1 MTHALIIDDN
11 LIISRAI
18 QDRLEA
24 FGFNSF
30 DHTWAEHQALEAAAL
45 HAPDLIVIGDTMAE
59 GSPLQLAEELA
70 RANDAPVLVVTAHR
84 FMLQHRIPDG
94 AEVDGPYH
102 LAELDDVLTAM
113 SRGS

>member
-30 DHTWAEHQALEAAAL
+30 DHTWAEHQALDAAAL

-59 GSPLQLAEELA
+59 GSPLQLAEE
-70 RANDAPVLVVTAHR
+70 
-84 FMLQHRIPDG
+84 QHRMPNG
-94 AEVDGPYH
+94 AVVDGPYH